1 MIFHSFGCVLGPLV
15 TAVALL
21 SAAAA
26 QAGPLEETNKKIVLE
41 FMEVVLNGRNADAA
55 PKYVVD
61 NFIQHNP
68 RLPDGVAALQGFV
81 RMLQQSAPQA
91 RSTVKRAVAE
101 GDLVVLH
108 SLNQRNPEDR
118 GMAQVEIY
126 RLENGKIAE
135 HWDVFQPIQE
145 FAVNSNGML

>member
-1 MIFHSFGCVLGPLV
+1 
-15 TAVALL
+15 
-21 SAAAA
+21 
-26 QAGPLEETNKKIVLE
+26 
-41 FMEVVLNGRNADAA
+41 MEVVPNGRNADAA

-61 NFIQHNP
+61 NYIQHNP
-68 RLPDGVAALQGFV
+68 RVPDGLAALQGFV